1 MLCPLQ
7 HKKYS
12 LTVLSFLKLSFK
24 SNELAVCQIRT
35 LPQKFQKIVFLFFFF
50 SLQAQNL
57 CNNCT
62 FKILKKKQNRGHLYG
77 FKNYAIIEK
86 IIQQSLE

>member
-35 LPQKFQKIVFLFFFF
+35 LPQKFQKIVLFFF

-62 FKILKKKQNRGHLYG
+62 FKILKKKKQNRGHLYG

>member
-35 LPQKFQKIVFLFFFF
+35 LPQKFQKIVFFF
-50 SLQAQNL
+50 SLTGTKFMQQL
-57 CNNCT
+57 H
-62 FKILKKKQNRGHLYG
+62 FQDSKKKKSKTEVIYMVLRIML
-77 FKNYAIIEK
+77 
-86 IIQQSLE
+86 L